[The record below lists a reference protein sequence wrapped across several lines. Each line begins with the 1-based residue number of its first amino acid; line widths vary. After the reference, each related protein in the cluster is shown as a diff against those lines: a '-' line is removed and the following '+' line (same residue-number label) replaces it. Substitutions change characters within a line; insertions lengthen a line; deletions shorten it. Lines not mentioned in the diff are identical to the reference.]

1 MGRQSIP
8 GARSKVRGKVGDTV
22 YQIRRDENGKQIQIA
37 KAAEESRADNN
48 TREQALARMTMGQV
62 QRMFHALP
70 QVIKDAYESTPRGT
84 LSFQHF
90 CKLNYPLLKQD
101 RIDHWQEFGE
111 FDWRRKRDMTPPA
124 GKWILADGSYPK
136 MTYDS
141 IEVSYVDNNNVNM
154 HWANVQGIWTMAQ
167 LLQKMTLSLT
177 DEIWIIYFIQAKPSN
192 VPSVEVAKFRFN
204 PHIRLS
210 DIVDDIDLENMFVQ
224 FEGPTCSQMFNLWE
238 DGDLSWD
245 MWAFTDE
252 DYVVANAAYMRVN
265 RDDGNCRFSSAQFEW
280 LINPVSPQYGVW
292 YRMLTPRIAFLTWE

>member
-22 YQIRRDENGKQIQIA
+22 YQIRRDGNGKQVQIV

-90 CKLNYPLLKQD
+90 CRLNYPLLKQD
-101 RIDHWQEFGE
+101 RINHWQEFGE

-136 MTYDS
+136 MNYDS
-141 IEVSYVDNNNVNM
+141 VEVSVVTSNNVNM
-154 HWANVQGIWTMAQ
+154 HWKGVQPTWTVAQ
-167 LLQKMTLSLT
+167 MLQKMSLALT
-177 DEIWIIYFIQAKPSN
+177 DEIWIIYFIQIHPDY
-192 VPSVEVAKFRFN
+192 VPAVEVAKFHFN
-204 PHIRLS
+204 PRVHLS
-210 DIVDDIDLENMFVQ
+210 DIIEDVDLENLFQQ
-224 FEGPTCSQMFNLWE
+224 FEGPECSQIFNLWD

-245 MWAFTDE
+245 MWAFSDAE
-252 DYVVANAAYMRVN
+252 YIVANAAFMRVN
-265 RDDGNCRFSSAQFEW
+265 RDDGTCRFSSAQFEW
-280 LINPVSPQYGVW
+280 LIDPVNPKYGVW
-292 YRMLTPRIAFLTWE
+292 YKMLTPRIAFLTWE